1 MSITV
6 DTREYSQQKDKL
18 VKYLVD
24 KSIKV
29 YVEYLYAGDYY
40 ISGSNR
46 SFIVE
51 RSSIFDMLNKVK
63 SGRLWDQL
71 RKIREA
77 KDAEP
82 LFMLEGSPN
91 MAVKRGKWNPMS
103 VTSILNSISLDWGIK
118 VIYSPSIIWSAINLA
133 SLTRFTCQDAKIH
146 KLRYDKKPDD
156 INMAIKFVV
165 EGIPFVGPVFSESLL
180 KEFKSIKNLANAD
193 VDALIKIPGIGENKG
208 KFIHKVLTS
217 DYVTAQK

>member
-1 MSITV
+1 
-6 DTREYSQQKDKL
+6 
-18 VKYLVD
+18 
-24 KSIKV
+24 
-29 YVEYLYAGDYY
+29 
-40 ISGSNR
+40 
-46 SFIVE
+46 
-51 RSSIFDMLNKVK
+51 
-63 SGRLWDQL
+63 
-71 RKIREA
+71 
-77 KDAEP
+77 
-82 LFMLEGSPN
+82 MLEGSPN

-208 KFIHKVLTS
+208 KFIHRVLTS